1 MAFLLDSN
9 TVIYFFK
16 NACQVRNHMRQHEDL
31 DFKLCTPVLWEL
43 LTGANKARDSSA
55 QHARLALFQARFEL
69 LPFDLAAARHAA
81 QVRAQLEAQ
90 GTPIGAVDTMIA
102 GVALAHGLILVTRN
116 VREFERVQ
124 GLQIQ
129 NWFEA

>member
-9 TVIYFFK
+9 TVIYAFK
-16 NACQVRNHMRQHEDL
+16 NAGQVRNHMRQHEDL

-43 LTGANKARDSSA
+43 MTGANKARDSSA
-55 QHARLALFQARFEL
+55 QPARLALFQARFEL

-90 GTPIGAVDTMIA
+90 GTPTGAADTMIA

-116 VREFERVQ
+116 VREFERVP

>member
-9 TVIYFFK
+9 TVIYAFK
-16 NACQVRNHMRQHEDL
+16 NAGQVRNHMRQHEDQ

-43 LTGANKARDSSA
+43 MTGANKARDSSA
-55 QHARLALFQARFEL
+55 QHARLALFQERFEL
-69 LPFDLAAARHAA
+69 LLFDLAAAHHAA
-81 QVRAQLEAQ
+81 QVRAKLEAQ
-90 GTPIGAVDTMIA
+90 GTPIGAVNTMIA

-116 VREFERVQ
+116 VREFERVPS
-124 GLQIQ
+124 LQIQ

>member
-16 NACQVRNHMRQHEDL
+16 NAGQVREHMRQHEDQ

-43 LTGANKARDSSA
+43 LTGANKSRDSST

-69 LPFDLAAARHAA
+69 LPFDPAAARHAA

-90 GTPIGAVDTMIA
+90 GTPIGAIDTMIA
-102 GVALAHGLILVTRN
+102 GVALANGLILVTRN
-116 VREFERVQ
+116 VREFARVP

>member
-16 NACQVRNHMRQHEDL
+16 NAGQVREHVRQHEDQ

-69 LPFDLAAARHAA
+69 LPFDQKPPAMRLKCAPSSKPREHPSARW
-81 QVRAQLEAQ
+81 
-90 GTPIGAVDTMIA
+90 TP
-102 GVALAHGLILVTRN
+102 
-116 VREFERVQ
+116 
-124 GLQIQ
+124 
-129 NWFEA
+129 

>member
-9 TVIYFFK
+9 TVIYAFK
-16 NACQVRNHMRQHEDL
+16 NAGQVRNHMRQHEDL

-43 LTGANKARDSSA
+43 LTGANKACDSSA

-90 GTPIGAVDTMIA
+90 GTPTGAADTMIA

-116 VREFERVQ
+116 VREFERVP

>member
-1 MAFLLDSN
+1 M
-9 TVIYFFK
+9 
-16 NACQVRNHMRQHEDL
+16 
-31 DFKLCTPVLWEL
+31 LWEL

-102 GVALAHGLILVTRN
+102 GVALANGLILVTRN
-116 VREFERVQ
+116 MREFERVPS
-124 GLQIQ
+124 LQIQ

>member
-16 NACQVRNHMRQHEDL
+16 NAGQVRNHMRQHEDQ

-55 QHARLALFQARFEL
+55 QHARLALFQSRFEL
-69 LPFDLAAARHAA
+69 LPFDQEVARHAA

-102 GVALAHGLILVTRN
+102 GVALAHEHVLVTRN

>member
-16 NACQVRNHMRQHEDL
+16 NAGQVRNQMRRHEDQ

-43 LTGANKARDSSA
+43 LTGANKARDPSA
-55 QHARLALFQARFEL
+55 QHARLALFQAHFEL
-69 LPFDLAAARHAA
+69 LPFDQEAARQAA

-102 GVALAHGLILVTRN
+102 GVALAHGLSLVTRN

-124 GLQIQ
+124 GLAIE

>member
-16 NACQVRNHMRQHEDL
+16 NAGQVRNHMRQHEDL

-43 LTGANKARDSSA
+43 MTGANKARDSSA
-55 QHARLALFQARFEL
+55 QHARLALLQERFEL
-69 LPFDLAAARHAA
+69 LLFDLAAAHHAA
-81 QVRAQLEAQ
+81 QVRAKLEAQ

-129 NWFEA
+129 DWFEA

>member
-1 MAFLLDSN
+1 MAFLLDST

-16 NACQVRNHMRQHEDL
+16 YAGQVREHMRQHEDQ

-43 LTGANKARDSSA
+43 LTGANKSRDSST

-69 LPFDLAAARHAA
+69 LPFDPAAARHAA

-90 GTPIGAVDTMIA
+90 GTPIGAIDTMIA
-102 GVALAHGLILVTRN
+102 GVALANGLILVTRN
-116 VREFERVQ
+116 VREFARVP

>member
-16 NACQVRNHMRQHEDL
+16 NAGQVREHIRQHEDQ

-43 LTGANKARDSSA
+43 LTGANKSRDSST

-69 LPFDLAAARHAA
+69 LPFDPAAARHAA

-90 GTPIGAVDTMIA
+90 GTPIGAIDTMIA
-102 GVALAHGLILVTRN
+102 GVALANGLILVTRN
-116 VREFERVQ
+116 VREFARVP

>member
-16 NACQVRNHMRQHEDL
+16 NAGQVREHMRQHEDQ

-43 LTGANKARDSSA
+43 LTGANKSRDSST

-69 LPFDLAAARHAA
+69 LPFDLAAARQAA

-90 GTPIGAVDTMIA
+90 GTPIGAIDTMIA
-102 GVALAHGLILVTRN
+102 GVALANGLILVTRN
-116 VREFERVQ
+116 VREFARVP

>member
-16 NACQVRNHMRQHEDL
+16 NAGQVREHMRQHEDQ

-124 GLQIQ
+124 GLQILT
-129 NWFEA
+129 WFET

>member
-16 NACQVRNHMRQHEDL
+16 NAGQVRNHMRQHEDL
-31 DFKLCTPVLWEL
+31 DCKLCTPVLWEL

-69 LPFDLAAARHAA
+69 LPFDLPAARYAA

-116 VREFERVQ
+116 VREFERVP